1 MSKSEMGKIN
11 FSKKELIDI
20 MKIMQ
25 INTDNAVRLNRL
37 NMQLEND
44 LFHEKWKFRYV
55 AKTLKHVAKEI
66 GQPDLAVTEEEL
78 DEQIRRKEN

>member
-1 MSKSEMGKIN
+1 MGKIN

-78 DEQIRRKEN
+78 DAQIRGKEN

>member
-1 MSKSEMGKIN
+1 MGKIN

-55 AKTLKHVAKEI
+55 AKTLKHVA
-66 GQPDLAVTEEEL
+66 
-78 DEQIRRKEN
+78 

>member
-78 DEQIRRKEN
+78 DAQIRRKEN

>member
-78 DEQIRRKEN
+78 DAQIRGKEN

>member
-1 MSKSEMGKIN
+1 MGKIN

-66 GQPDLAVTEEEL
+66 GQLDLAVTEEEL
-78 DEQIRRKEN
+78 DAQIRGKEN

>member
-55 AKTLKHVAKEI
+55 AKTLKHVAKQI

-78 DEQIRRKEN
+78 DAQIRGKEN

>member
-1 MSKSEMGKIN
+1 MSKREMAKIN

-78 DEQIRRKEN
+78 DAQIRRKEN

>member
-1 MSKSEMGKIN
+1 MSKREMGKIN

-78 DEQIRRKEN
+78 DAQIRRKEN

>member
-1 MSKSEMGKIN
+1 MGKIN

-78 DEQIRRKEN
+78 DAQIRRKEN

>member
-44 LFHEKWKFRYV
+44 LFHEKLKFRYV

-78 DEQIRRKEN
+78 DAQIRGKEN

>member
-1 MSKSEMGKIN
+1 MGKIN

-25 INTDNAVRLNRL
+25 INTDNEVRLNRL

-55 AKTLKHVAKEI
+55 AKTLKHVAKQI

-78 DEQIRRKEN
+78 DAQIRRKEN